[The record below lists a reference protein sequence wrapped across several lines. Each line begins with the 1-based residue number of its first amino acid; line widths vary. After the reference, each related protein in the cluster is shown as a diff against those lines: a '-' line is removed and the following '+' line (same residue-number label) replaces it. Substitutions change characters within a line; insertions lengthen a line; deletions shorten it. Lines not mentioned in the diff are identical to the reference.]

1 MKKYLSTAL
10 IYCLFTTLYIFSMIA
25 EPFIELYYMIKVLCI
40 SYGCFC
46 SIAIS
51 AFTGNGTL
59 IKKSSKALR
68 DYYVKRAARVEAFIS
83 LVEKLY
89 PSPAEEEE
97 KSKES
102 VAGSQGDGLPSKE

>member
-1 MKKYLSTAL
+1 
-10 IYCLFTTLYIFSMIA
+10 MIA
-25 EPFIELYYMIKVLCI
+25 EPFIELYHMIKVLCI

-68 DYYVKRAARVEAFIS
+68 DYYVKRAAMVEAFIS
-83 LVEKLY
+83 LIEKLY
-89 PSPAEEEE
+89 PSLAEEEE

-102 VAGSQGDGLPSKE
+102 VAGSQDNDLPPEE

>member
-10 IYCLFTTLYIFSMIA
+10 IYCLFTTLYIFSIIA
-25 EPFIELYYMIKVLCI
+25 EPFIELYHMIKVLCI

-51 AFTGNGTL
+51 AFTGKATL
-59 IKKSSKALR
+59 LKKSSKALR

-83 LVEKLY
+83 LIEKLY
-89 PSPAEEEE
+89 PSLAEEEE
-97 KSKES
+97 KTKES
-102 VAGSQGDGLPSKE
+102 VAGSQGDDIPPEN

>member
-10 IYCLFTTLYIFSMIA
+10 IYCLFTILYIFSIIA
-25 EPFIELYYMIKVLCI
+25 EPFIELYHMVKVTCI
-40 SYGCFC
+40 SYRCFC

-51 AFTGNGTL
+51 AFTGKGTH

-83 LVEKLY
+83 LIEKLY
-89 PSPAEEEE
+89 PSLAEEEE
-97 KSKES
+97 KTKES
-102 VAGSQGDGLPSKE
+102 VAGSQGDGLPPEN